1 MNGKVTY
8 LPSVSSK
15 KYRRMPFSDIS
26 LCVMYILYFELK
38 IDQRFPN
45 VKKTPLY
52 QKGVSAWSAKDWG
65 VQLDGFADQT

>member
-1 MNGKVTY
+1 MRHIYT
-8 LPSVSSK
+8 
-15 KYRRMPFSDIS
+15 
-26 LCVMYILYFELK
+26 LYFELK

-65 VQLDGFADQT
+65 VQFDGVAGQTRASAHLKIS